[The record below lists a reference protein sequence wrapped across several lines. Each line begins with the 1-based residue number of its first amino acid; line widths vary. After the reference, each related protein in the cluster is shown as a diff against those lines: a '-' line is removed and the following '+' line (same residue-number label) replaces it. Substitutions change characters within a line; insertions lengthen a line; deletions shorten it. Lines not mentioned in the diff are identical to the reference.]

1 VVAGKVYVGSLDTDV
16 YCFDAVD
23 GSVYWTFNTEGYIT
37 SSPAVVDGAV
47 YIVSEEPSTGA
58 LYKLN
63 ADDGSFIW
71 KRELPYELIQTG
83 GTDMHASPTVADGM
97 VFTSSNVKKYYAI
110 NTVSSSLEWT
120 YQTSGA
126 GEFIVCSPPYENGK
140 LIVVDHYSI
149 VCVNASNG
157 EALWSTYLGEEL
169 YDSPSYADGKVYVVT
184 DQRSVYVLNATDGE
198 KLSFFKAESNSYS
211 SCSIYEG
218 MVYVGSNDWNV
229 YCLAEDPATTGTVS
243 FELPAQAAV
252 GEEVSGSG
260 YLNPAYPNASVTVS
274 FVKPDGSYTD
284 MQVVTSKQ
292 GVFNFTLNPDVT
304 GNWTV
309 AAQWQTDKS
318 YYTSAYG
325 IAVVDVTDAS
335 QTNIPSAVIVVVVI
349 AFSVVLAI
357 LGFFVIKRSAKN
369 SRSFKQTF

>member
-1 VVAGKVYVGSLDTDV
+1 MVDGKVYVGSLDTDV
-16 YCFDAVD
+16 YCLDAGDGNVD
-23 GSVYWTFNTEGYIT
+23 WTFNTEGYIT

-47 YIVSEEPSTGA
+47 YIVSQEPSTGA

-63 ADDGSFIW
+63 AADGNFIW

-83 GTDMHASPTVADGM
+83 GTDMHASPTVADGR
-97 VFTSSNVKKYYAI
+97 VFTSSNVKYYYGI
-110 NTVSSSLEWT
+110 NAVSGDLQWT

-126 GEFIVCSPPYENGK
+126 GEFIVCSPPYENSI
-140 LIVVDHYSI
+140 LVIVDHYSI
-149 VCVNASNG
+149 VGVNASDG
-157 EALWSTYLGEEL
+157 KALWSTYLGEEL

-198 KLSFFKAESNSYS
+198 KLAVFKMESNSYS

-218 MVYVGSNDWNV
+218 MVYVGSNDWNI
-229 YCLAEDPATTGTVS
+229 YCLAEDPPTTGTVS
-243 FELPAQAAV
+243 FELPEQVSV
-252 GEEVSGSG
+252 GDSVTGAG

-284 MQVVTSKQ
+284 TQVVTSKQ
-292 GVFNFTLNPDVT
+292 GVFNFTFTAEDA

-325 IAVVDVTDAS
+325 IAVVDVTETS
-335 QTNIPSAVIVVVVI
+335 QTNIPVALIAVVVI
-349 AFSVVLAI
+349 AFAVVLAVI
-357 LGFFVIKRSAKN
+357 LGFAINKRAK
-369 SRSFKQTF
+369 KQS